1 MLENRKS
8 VLIKKKKKQS
18 HVYIVFVSFKVR
30 IGWLIDF
37 LDWIPQYFIIF
48 TSKLKFLGEGPS
60 VVGEFF
66 MDWIHLKLLFGFPFY
81 ACNSDGPPVILNGPR
96 TRTRTKLVPCPRE
109 TFSQVFIKD
118 SSPSSPP
125 LSYRKWRIFE
135 SILAVNQNPQLM
147 Q

>member
-8 VLIKKKKKQS
+8 VLIKKNNSPMFILFLYHLKL
-18 HVYIVFVSFKVR
+18 
-30 IGWLIDF
+30 GWDDWLIF
-37 LDWIPQYFIIF
+37 WIEISYIPQYFIIL

-66 MDWIHLKLLFGFPFY
+66 MDWIHLKLLFPFPFY
-81 ACNSDGPPVILNGPR
+81 ACNSNGPPVILNGP
-96 TRTRTKLVPCPRE
+96 RTRTKLVPCPRE